1 MCCKPLSSPTQ
12 MSTHKMKSTSNLFVF
27 YMQGTVYRMECQLEC
42 FGNDFGNIGLLQS
55 SCLMDSMDIHTRKST
70 KCKSV
75 RTCWTTVKLM
85 KTVSISND
93 NNGVTT
99 VSQNQND
106 SSWNGSMEIPAE
118 RKSLRCSYHWAKWY
132 VLSFLIKKVL
142 SSWILLNLD
151 NKQSTLMLSL
161 WSEFLDSGQRRQ
173 LFFFS
178 TWLCQV
184 HISLKTVKHI
194 EDFGWTILPQSLYF
208 GVFWLWSIQARKQTV
223 RTTFFLIILHSL
235 LL

>member
-1 MCCKPLSSPTQ
+1 MCCKPLSSLTQ

-118 RKSLRCSYHWAKWY
+118 RKSLRCSYQ
-132 VLSFLIKKVL
+132 VICTVFFNKKGV
-142 SSWILLNLD
+142 ILLDSFEPGQQTVNFD
-151 NKQSTLMLSL
+151 AKFVVRIFRFR
-161 WSEFLDSGQRRQ
+161 SEKTTF
-173 LFFFS
+173 LFFNMIMPGS
-178 TWLCQV
+178 
-184 HISLKTVKHI
+184 H
-194 EDFGWTILPQSLYF
+194 
-208 GVFWLWSIQARKQTV
+208 
-223 RTTFFLIILHSL
+223 
-235 LL
+235 